1 MALVQGRC
9 GLVRNDQRRV
19 PHEGP
24 RCGHPL
30 LLPHR
35 QGVDRL
41 VPQDRR
47 DQQDRRAL
55 LEQMVLLVLLEQM
68 EPLVQQAQMEPLA
81 LLVM

>member
-1 MALVQGRC
+1 MRLVEMGGQAGVMADHDHTGTLRLGLANQQANEVVFVALVQGRC

-41 VPQDRR
+41 MP
-47 DQQDRRAL
+47 
-55 LEQMVLLVLLEQM
+55 
-68 EPLVQQAQMEPLA
+68 
-81 LLVM
+81 